1 MEPALSQS
9 TVSITSPRCSL
20 ATLLGPDYVQAVVE
34 ARAFLTQED
43 PAQLLALAREEIDFF
58 PVDLQ
63 GRLAALLEQVGQPV
77 APAINQTTSGAGTLA
92 FKRATQTR
100 MAPTSAL
107 GFIRIGEDGRAYLT
121 SKSEHYHAS
130 LGHSFPGYRL
140 IELARR
146 LGVPNATHNNTR
158 GYITRRLEEDLIRA
172 ANGLG
177 ASDKAGLERVLGS
190 QGPHVLNRV
199 INLETGSLAVEAAV
213 KMMLARFYRHDETQV
228 QPLYQGR
235 IPVFLVIGDRAGGIK
250 ANYHGTTMFTQ
261 FLRGMWPELTGM
273 MEAKDLML
281 VRPVRIN
288 DTAHFAEVLAEYEQP
303 PYKVAGFLHEI
314 VLMNYGGILLEKDYL
329 QAAYRACQ
337 AQDVPTLVDEIQ
349 SCIWSPEMFM
359 FREYGLTPDFVS
371 VGKGFPGGEYA
382 ASRILTTYPMDSLTQ
397 FGALVTNGQEELASL
412 AYLVTMKFLEAN
424 RDYVRVI
431 GEYYEAEL
439 GRLAQT
445 YPDLIQS
452 IEGSRHLS
460 SIFFWE
466 AEASLTFI
474 RALNAAGIDISSQT
488 YKADCPPAVL
498 SKIPLIATPQVV
510 DHLIATMRQALDVL
524 RTSPVDQRERTPG

>member
-1 MEPALSQS
+1 MDTVVNPPAPSL
-9 TVSITSPRCSL
+9 TSPRYSL
-20 ATLLGPDYVQAVVE
+20 ATLLGQPYVQAACQ
-34 ARAFLTQED
+34 ARAILTHED
-43 PAQLLALAREEIDFF
+43 PAQLLAIANEEVDFF

-63 GRLAALLEQVGQPV
+63 DQLAELIGCVGQTV
-77 APAINQTTSGAGTLA
+77 VPALAQTSPGAGTSA
-92 FKRATQTR
+92 FKRATQSR
-100 MAPTSAL
+100 MAPVSAL
-107 GFIRIGEDGRAYLT
+107 GFIRIGEDGKAYLT

-130 LGHSFPGYRL
+130 LGHGFPGYRL
-140 IELARR
+140 IDLARR

-158 GYITRRLEEDLIRA
+158 GYITRRLEEDLIRV
-172 ANGLG
+172 ANGL
-177 ASDKAGLERVLGS
+177 AATETDGLQRVLSS
-190 QGPHVLNRV
+190 QEPHVLNRV

-213 KMMLARFYRHDETQV
+213 KMMLARFYRHDETQPA
-228 QPLYQGR
+228 PLYQGR
-235 IPVFLVIGDRAGGIK
+235 IPVFLVIGDRAGGTK

-261 FLRGMWPELTGM
+261 FLRGMWPELAGM
-273 MEAKDLML
+273 LEQHGLML

-288 DTAHFAEVLAEYEQP
+288 DAAHFEEVLTEYDRP
-303 PYKVAGFLHEI
+303 PYKVAGFAHEI
-314 VLMNYGGILLEKDYL
+314 VLMNYGGILLDKEFL
-329 QAAYRACQ
+329 QGAYRACQ
-337 AQDVPTLVDEIQ
+337 AHDVPTLVDEIQ

-359 FREYGLTPDFVS
+359 FREYGLAPDFVS

-412 AYLVTMKFLEAN
+412 AYLVTMKFQEAN
-424 RDYVRVI
+424 RDYINAV

-439 GRLAQT
+439 ERLAER

-452 IEGSRHLS
+452 IEGARHLS

-466 AEASLTFI
+466 AEPSLKFI

-510 DHLIATMRQALDVL
+510 DHLIAVMRQALDDLVN
-524 RTSPVDQRERTPG
+524 QG